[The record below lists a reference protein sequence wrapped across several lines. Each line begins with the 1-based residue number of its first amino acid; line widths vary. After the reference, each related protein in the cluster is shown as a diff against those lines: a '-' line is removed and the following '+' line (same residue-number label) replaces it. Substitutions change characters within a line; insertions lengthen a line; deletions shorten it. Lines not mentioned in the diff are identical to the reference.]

1 MITVRDV
8 GIPTPGDHQILF
20 RVLAA
25 TVNRTDC
32 AILWGKPWIMRYF
45 TVLWKLTCK
54 ITGTDFAGRIEA
66 VGRHVSIWRIG
77 DRVWGFKGFGLQ
89 SHAQ

>member
-1 MITVRDV
+1 MLEY
-8 GIPTPGDHQILF
+8 PL
-20 RVLAA
+20 RVTIESCLGYWRA
-25 TVNRTDC
+25 TVNGTDC

>member
-1 MITVRDV
+1 
-8 GIPTPGDHQILF
+8 
-20 RVLAA
+20 
-25 TVNRTDC
+25 
-32 AILWGKPWIMRYF
+32 MRYF

-66 VGRHVSIWRIG
+66 VGRHVSGWRIG